1 MGLLA
6 GALSRSGKIAFPT
19 AYPGPHERLM
29 VNEFA
34 LGVKAVNPKAVVIVR
49 FLGEDYWSPASRPA
63 EEALIREGCDVFAP
77 SDTWWLFEAARRASS
92 PAKRVFVF
100 GIRMPWQPWR
110 DIAVTGPLED
120 WRGLYE
126 KILLDVRDGTWRP
139 EILFWGLR
147 EGALKLGGQGEPF
160 NPDMVPLLNKVRVKT
175 PDFGEIAALEL
186 VLRRAEQMRSEA
198 FEPFTGPIR
207 DQRGKVRIPKGERLD
222 SLRTDW
228 SQPGVMDWLVDNVKG
243 TLPER

>member
-1 MGLLA
+1 
-6 GALSRSGKIAFPT
+6 
-19 AYPGPHERLM
+19 
-29 VNEFA
+29 
-34 LGVKAVNPKAVVIVR
+34 
-49 FLGEDYWSPASRPA
+49 
-63 EEALIREGCDVFAP
+63 
-77 SDTWWLFEAARRASS
+77 
-92 PAKRVFVF
+92 
-100 GIRMPWQPWR
+100 
-110 DIAVTGPLED
+110 
-120 WRGLYE
+120 
-126 KILLDVRDGTWRP
+126 
-139 EILFWGLR
+139 
-147 EGALKLGGQGEPF
+147 LKLGGQGEPF